1 MTVAEM
7 SLEHNLEFY
16 RRKAAERDEQE
27 SQIRQIK
34 AMFDE
39 REQRLDDTYN
49 LSRDY
54 ETRTAAYFKLKELRD
69 LRKEINIILG

>member
-7 SLEHNLEFY
+7 SLERDLEFY
-16 RRKAAERDEQE
+16 RRKAAERDERE
-27 SQIRQIK
+27 NQINQIK
-34 AMFDE
+34 SVFDE

-54 ETRTAAYFKLKELRD
+54 KTRAAAYFKLKELRD
-69 LRKEINIILG
+69 LCKEINIIL